1 MALIISDYT
10 VGDNEPLN
18 HARILWDF
26 KAGTASG
33 DGTGAALAANDYTAQ
48 RWDSEGAGSWVFEFD
63 ENQDVDTFVIAAHNL
78 SGTLVSI
85 ETSSAT
91 DELLTTEAGENL
103 QTEAEEDIMTES
115 LESPF
120 SALTSFTPAD
130 NSPIF
135 VMANTTGGAAFDVR
149 RYEVSVDGEAQIGII
164 RAGKALQMQRS
175 IYSGHNVS
183 LWNRVTEGQQ
193 AFSETGQWLGRTQKR
208 LAYANSYEWEHI
220 TAPWYRD
227 NFEPFAQTL
236 PLKPFAIAGNPEAM
250 PQDVAWGW
258 AQGDVQPQNMGVRNF
273 VTMGIQVTGF
283 AG

>member
-1 MALIISDYT
+1 MTLITSGYHDFA
-10 VGDNEPLN
+10 NEPLR

-26 KAGTASG
+26 KPGSASG

-48 RWDSEGAGSWVFEFD
+48 RWDSAGAGAWTFEFD
-63 ENQDVDTFVIAAHNL
+63 ANQDVDTFVIAAHNL
-78 SGTLVSI
+78 AGVAVTI
-85 ETSSAT
+85 ATSSAT
-91 DELLTTEAGENL
+91 TGGFTTRA
-103 QTEAEEDIMTES
+103 T
-115 LESPF
+115 
-120 SALTSFTPAD
+120 FTPAD

-135 VMANTTGGAAFDVR
+135 VMANTVGGAAFDVR
-149 RYEVSVDGEAQIGII
+149 RYQVSVGGAAKVGII
-164 RAGKALQMQRS
+164 RAGKALQMQRG
-175 IYSGHNVS
+175 IYGGHNVA

-193 AFSETGQWLGRTQKR
+193 SFSETGQWLGRTMKR
-208 LAYANSYEWEHI
+208 LAYANSYEWQHI

-258 AQGDVQPQNMGVRNF
+258 ARGDVSPSNMGVRNF
-273 VTMGIQVTGF
+273 VTMGIDVTGY